1 MSKKKTMQRI
11 MVIGCC
17 GAGKSTFSR
26 RLHAVTGLELIHLDQ
41 HHWQPNWVEIDRREW
56 SKTVQKL
63 AEKRQWIIDGNFS
76 GTMATRIE
84 KADTIVYFDFPTWLC
99 LWRVIK
105 RVWTFHGKTR
115 PDMTEGCPE
124 RLDFEFL
131 HYVATFN
138 LVKRKAILGKLDKV
152 KDQKVL
158 KVFKNDRDA
167 EAFLDYL
174 KQQPP
179 PQ

>member
-1 MSKKKTMQRI
+1 MQRI

-41 HHWQPNWVEIDRREW
+41 HHWQPNWVEIDRIEW
-56 SKTVQKL
+56 TKTVQKL
-63 AEKRQWIIDGNFS
+63 AEKPQWIIDGNFG
-76 GTMATRIE
+76 GTMSIRIE
-84 KADTIVYFDFPTWLC
+84 KADTIVYFDFPTWFC

-105 RVWTFHGKTR
+105 RIWTYHGKTR

-131 HYVATFN
+131 HYVGTFN
-138 LVKRKAILGKLDKV
+138 LVKRKAILEKLEQV

-167 EAFLDYL
+167 NAFLDSL
-174 KQQPP
+174 ITTEVP
-179 PQ
+179 PQYS